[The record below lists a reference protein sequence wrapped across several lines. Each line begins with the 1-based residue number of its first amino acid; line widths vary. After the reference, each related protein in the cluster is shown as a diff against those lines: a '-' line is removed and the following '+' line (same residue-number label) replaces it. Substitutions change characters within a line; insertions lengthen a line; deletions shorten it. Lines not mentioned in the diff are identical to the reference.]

1 MGNSDRGPINTKY
14 FYVEFFFQTKCFYA
28 MYFRRRREIFTE
40 IIKKTSNVY
49 LKMHLLSIKTLK
61 IMRTVRSFS
70 TGHHN
75 CIKTV
80 YIVHIGF

>member
-1 MGNSDRGPINTKY
+1 
-14 FYVEFFFQTKCFYA
+14 

-70 TGHHN
+70 TGHH
-75 CIKTV
+75 KGSDMT
-80 YIVHIGF
+80 GPLTKQ

>member
-1 MGNSDRGPINTKY
+1 
-14 FYVEFFFQTKCFYA
+14 

-61 IMRTVRSFS
+61 IMRTVRGFP

-75 CIKTV
+75 YIKTV
-80 YIVHIGF
+80 YTLYIVL